1 MVLYLGTQTNAD
13 IIMFPTPGEV
23 TSSRLLFSLFKLWGG
38 YLNSGGIRCKLSKNS
53 WHGSTGFE
61 LDLDSNLFHLF
72 GVAAADQ
79 QEEGDDV
86 IAEQEQEAVDEEAV
100 GHGHLGN
107 AGSRRSQIYSSKE
120 V

>member
-1 MVLYLGTQTNAD
+1 M
-13 IIMFPTPGEV
+13 
-23 TSSRLLFSLFKLWGG
+23 
-38 YLNSGGIRCKLSKNS
+38 
-53 WHGSTGFE
+53 
-61 LDLDSNLFHLF
+61 DSNLFHLF

-120 V
+120 VYCCGYSQHPQAPFINLKIKDLWGHGPAWELQVALLGHSYDCNSLI